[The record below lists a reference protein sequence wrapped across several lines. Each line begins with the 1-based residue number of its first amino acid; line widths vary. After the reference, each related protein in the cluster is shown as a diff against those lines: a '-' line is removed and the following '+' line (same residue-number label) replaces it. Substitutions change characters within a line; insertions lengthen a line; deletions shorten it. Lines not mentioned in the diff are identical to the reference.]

1 MLSELY
7 RVSPENVFI
16 FDELFREMIDFSTF
30 EGRVSYYNT
39 ILYLINQDTES
50 INKINLFSHLIKRLP
65 LCNFKTQDFEPRL
78 MLALP
83 VLTIEH
89 VNKTVLEY
97 LNVLIDMYIRKPYL
111 ILTDHDKYFSF
122 IKYAFNNGIFEIS
135 NALID
140 VIEKINTENPTSQRT
155 KRNLSVLTQPF
166 KTCRI
171 L

>member
-1 MLSELY
+1 
-7 RVSPENVFI
+7 
-16 FDELFREMIDFSTF
+16 FSTF

-97 LNVLIDMYIRKPYL
+97 
-111 ILTDHDKYFSF
+111 
-122 IKYAFNNGIFEIS
+122 
-135 NALID
+135 
-140 VIEKINTENPTSQRT
+140 
-155 KRNLSVLTQPF
+155 
-166 KTCRI
+166 
-171 L
+171 